1 MRPPAIGCCCSG
13 VWKTGTGLGCRRCDV
28 RQGKALGVELRL
40 FGTSVGCTVSDGRE
54 FYLAVPSL
62 GPCALM
68 DCEHWWTYRLQPAT
82 GLRLPRPLLWW
93 HCRLE
98 EGGRSKDGGEGSLA
112 CAPLPSGDG
121 RGFSGSQ
128 GGTRPSVE
136 GAPNHLQTT
145 WVWIGVSYLAEQP
158 LRCDLLKVSLQDPPI
173 CPRPGRASQWARRNL
188 AVHQVACWES
198 EVRRTR
204 SVSESH

>member
-1 MRPPAIGCCCSG
+1 MRQGKEGCQRQNVFRGQLTAARSVSPPNEPGCRVRFDKKKRVRKTVRPPAIGCCCSG

-112 CAPLPSGDG
+112 CDGLACPPTGHAASAPRWQQGLSR
-121 RGFSGSQ
+121 RG
-128 GGTRPSVE
+128 V
-136 GAPNHLQTT
+136 A
-145 WVWIGVSYLAEQP
+145 LA
-158 LRCDLLKVSLQDPPI
+158 R
-173 CPRPGRASQWARRNL
+173 
-188 AVHQVACWES
+188 
-198 EVRRTR
+198 
-204 SVSESH
+204 